1 MDAVDNIYMD
11 DAITALMGSIGVKET
26 ADSQTIVSLVRSRK
40 VKKAIKEIAKHLG
53 LPIEVNL
60 SYVSNEYSADA
71 KDGFRSHHLVKTD
84 SRGRGT
90 DAITAQVRAGLGN
103 LNRAISGV
111 SA

>member
-40 VKKAIKEIAKHLG
+40 VKEAIKEIAKHLG

-60 SYVSNEYSADA
+60 S
-71 KDGFRSHHLVKTD
+71 
-84 SRGRGT
+84 
-90 DAITAQVRAGLGN
+90 
-103 LNRAISGV
+103 
-111 SA
+111 